1 VIRASRHFML
11 LAAALSLTACGA
23 LGPAV
28 RTSTATVEAAARA
41 RDTRLLVW
49 PEVGVAPMI
58 EAIASARRTI
68 DVQVYILSNEDI
80 IRALADAAERGVRV
94 RLMLDPAPYN
104 PSNPNSPLPINKET
118 LKKLTGTK
126 VMVAWTDPRFRF
138 THSKFM
144 IVDRAKA
151 WILTANMSK
160 SGMTRNREFGVV
172 DTRAEDVRD
181 MNALFDADWAHK
193 PWAPTSPRLVV
204 SPINAESRLQ
214 ELIGSARQA
223 IEVYDEVMYDEATFV
238 ALGERAK
245 AGVKVRVLMGDPQH
259 IPGNATAAARL
270 KELGIDARWIA
281 EPVIHAKM
289 VSADNRF
296 YVGSVNLTTNSIKN
310 NREVGLILD
319 EADLLGSVRG
329 TFEKDW
335 SASTAFAPVPPT
347 AAWTWLPPGVSW
359 VTD

>member
-1 VIRASRHFML
+1 MIRLSSRFLL
-11 LAAALSLTACGA
+11 LAAALSVTACGA
-23 LGPAV
+23 LAPSV
-28 RTSTATVEAAARA
+28 RTTSATVEAAARA

-49 PEVGVAPMI
+49 PEAGVAPI
-58 EAIASARRTI
+58 LEAIASARRTL
-68 DVQVYILSNEDI
+68 DVQVYILSNDDI
-80 IRALADAAERGVRV
+80 IKALAAAADRGVRV
-94 RLMLDPAPYN
+94 RVMLDPAPYN

-118 LKKLTGTK
+118 LKKLTGSK
-126 VMVAWTDPRFRF
+126 VMLAWTDPSFRF

-172 DTRAEDVRD
+172 DTRPEDVRD

-204 SPINAESRLQ
+204 SPVNAEARLQ
-214 ELIGSARQA
+214 DLISSARQA
-223 IEVYDEVMYDEATFV
+223 IEVYDEVMYDEATFA

-245 AGVKVRVLMGDPQH
+245 AGVKVRVLMGDPEH
-259 IPGNATAAARL
+259 IPGNASAAARL
-270 KELGIDARWIA
+270 KEMGIESRWIA

-335 SASTAFAPVPPT
+335 AASTAFAPVPPT
-347 AAWTWLPPGVSW
+347 TAWTWMPPGVSW
-359 VTD
+359 ISD